1 MSKLTEKVAVITGG
15 NSGIGLAT
23 ARRFVKEGAR
33 VAIMGRD
40 AETVRAAVDELGDAA
55 MGVQGDVTNMGDLD
69 HLFETVREKF
79 GSIDLL
85 FVNAGVAQVRPMEAV
100 DEAHFDL
107 LFGVNVKG
115 AYFTVQKAL
124 PFMNDGGAI
133 VLNTSIANQKGNANF
148 SVYSATKA
156 ALRSLARTLSAELV
170 GRGIRVNAI
179 SPGPIETPIFG
190 RLGLPEDALEGLA
203 QHFTE
208 QVPMH
213 RFGQADEIASA
224 VLFLGSPESSFV
236 LGHELV
242 VDGGMSQL

>member
-1 MSKLTEKVAVITGG
+1 MNKLTEKVAVITGG

-23 ARRFVKEGAR
+23 ARRFVQEGAR

-40 AETVRAAVDELGDAA
+40 AETVRAAIDELGDAA
-55 MGVQGDVTNMGDLD
+55 IGVQGDVTNMGDLD
-69 HLFETVREKF
+69 NLFEIVREKF

-85 FVNAGVAQVRPMEAV
+85 FVNAGVGQVRPIEAV

-107 LFGVNVKG
+107 QFGVNVKG

-124 PFMNDGGAI
+124 PLMNDGGAI
-133 VLNTSIANQKGNANF
+133 VLNTSIANQTGNPNF

-208 QVPMH
+208 QVPMN
-213 RFGQADEIASA
+213 RFGQADEIANA